1 MRNALVTAAASLAL
15 ALSFASG
22 ARAQDEKKL
31 EVGSTA
37 PEGFAEHLEFVQ
49 GDKVETFSKDK
60 VYVVEFWATWCGPC
74 KRSIPHLTELQT
86 DLGSRGLEIIGVS
99 DEPVDLVKKFVKE
112 KGSAMGYTVA
122 TQKKDDTFIKEKWMK
137 AAGQKGIPC
146 AFVISRSGKIVH
158 IGNPLDENFDRI
170 IKQTLANRYDPELM
184 SRVEPTI
191 NAARNAAKRRNFKE
205 ASSLYAKAIAEN
217 PSTLLEYSFESWRML
232 NEQADDTA
240 GAKALLTSTIDGIKT
255 DKYALIEAANYLATD
270 ANIKKR
276 DLDAAQVVADKLKA
290 LPGTKDDPEV
300 LAAMAAVSAGR
311 GNFAAAAEMQYDAWM
326 AAAPAAK
333 PAAKR
338 ALDSY
343 EAKAKDPKATAK

>member
-1 MRNALVTAAASLAL
+1 MRNALFTAAASLAL

-22 ARAQDEKKL
+22 AHAQDEKKL
-31 EVGSTA
+31 EVGGTP
-37 PEGFAEHLEFVQ
+37 PEGFADHLEFVQ

-74 KRSIPHLTELQT
+74 KRSIPHLTELQK

-191 NAARNAAKRRNFKE
+191 NAARNASKRRNFKE

-217 PSTLLEYSFESWRML
+217 PSTMLEYSFESWRML

-240 GAKALLTSTIDGIKT
+240 GAKALLTSTIAGIKT

-276 DLDAAQVVADKLKA
+276 DLDAAQVVADMLKA
-290 LPGTKDDPEV
+290 MPGTQDDPEV
-300 LAAMAAVSAGR
+300 LTAMAAVSAGR

-326 AAAPAAK
+326 AAVPAAK

-343 EAKAKDPKATAK
+343 ESKAKDPKATAK